1 MLDDIKNIK
10 GTWDDRMIGA
20 RSIAE
25 PTIKDTVIHRIDP
38 RAKILILISIVFV
51 AVSLDNQKTM
61 FLLFLTVLSGF
72 VLAKMPAIKIKTL
85 VILLALLIWGTIY
98 SQALFYS
105 QLPRTVI
112 FTIIRPEFPILG
124 WLTGGGLFVYEEGF
138 HHGAVQGLR
147 SASILSLGLLMCWT
161 TDSRDMLNG
170 LVGLRVPYSVAF
182 MVITAV
188 RFLPIIIT
196 EVATV
201 ITVQRLRGFNPK
213 KFGSGIIKTLLNIL
227 TPTLANCVRRTGT
240 LAVSIQSRAFRANPD
255 RTSLK
260 KLEFSDIDKIVVAV
274 CVFTAISVVIMKL
287 IYNMYTSGIYYTS
300 GLRPVYAI
308 AGGYL

>member
-1 MLDDIKNIK
+1 
-10 GTWDDRMIGA
+10 MIGA

-38 RAKILILISIVFV
+38 RAKILILISTAFI
-51 AVSLDNQKTM
+51 AVTLDNSKTM
-61 FLLFLTVLSGF
+61 FLLFLTVLFGF
-72 VLAKMPAIKIKTL
+72 ALARMPVIKIKTL
-85 VILLALLIWGTIY
+85 ALLLVFLIWGTIY

-112 FTIIRPEFPILG
+112 FTIISPDFPVLG
-124 WLTGGGLFVYEEGF
+124 WLTNGGLFVYEEGL
-138 HHGAVQGLR
+138 HHGAIQGLR

-170 LVGLRVPYSVAF
+170 LVGLKVPYSVAF
-182 MVITAV
+182 MVVTAV

-196 EVATV
+196 EIATV
-201 ITVQRLRGFNPK
+201 VTVQRLRGFNPK
-213 KFGSGIIKTLLNIL
+213 KLGSGMIKTLLNIL

-240 LAVSIQSRAFRANPD
+240 LAVSIQSRAFRSNLN
-255 RTSLK
+255 RTYLK
-260 KLEFSDIDKIVVAV
+260 KLKFSDADKIVIAV
-274 CVFTAISVVIMKL
+274 FVFTAICIVVIKFL
-287 IYNMYTSGIYYTS
+287 YNMYTSGIYYTS

-308 AGGYL
+308 ARGYL

>member
-1 MLDDIKNIK
+1 
-10 GTWDDRMIGA
+10 MIGA

-85 VILLALLIWGTIY
+85 VILLVLLIWGTIY

-112 FTIIRPEFPILG
+112 FTIVRPEFPILG

-260 KLEFSDIDKIVVAV
+260 KLEFSDIDKIMVAV

>member
-1 MLDDIKNIK
+1 
-10 GTWDDRMIGA
+10 MIDA

-25 PTIKDTVIHRIDP
+25 PTIKDTVIHRMDP

-61 FLLFLTVLSGF
+61 LLLFLIVLSGF
-72 VLAKMPAIKIKTL
+72 LLAKMPAIKIKTL
-85 VILLALLIWGTIY
+85 VLLLVLLIWGTIY

-112 FTIIRPEFPILG
+112 FTIISPDFPILD
-124 WLTGGGLFVYEEGF
+124 WLTGGGLFVYEEGLR
-138 HHGAVQGLR
+138 HGAVQGLR

-213 KFGSGIIKTLLNIL
+213 KFGSGIVKTLLNIL

-240 LAVSIQSRAFRANPD
+240 LAVSIQSRAFRANLD
-255 RTSLK
+255 RTYLK

-274 CVFTAISVVIMKL
+274 CVFAAISIVIIKL
-287 IYNMYTSGIYYTS
+287 VYNMYTSGIYYTS

>member
-1 MLDDIKNIK
+1 
-10 GTWDDRMIGA
+10 MISA

-25 PTIKDTVIHRIDP
+25 PTIKDTVIHRMDP
-38 RAKILILISIVFV
+38 RTKILILISTVFIAV
-51 AVSLDNQKTM
+51 ALDNQKTM

-72 VLAKMPAIKIKTL
+72 VLARMPAINIKTL
-85 VILLALLIWGTIY
+85 VLLLVLLIWGTIY

-112 FTIIRPEFPILG
+112 FTIIRPDFPILG
-124 WLTGGGLFVYEEGF
+124 WLTGGGLFVYEEGL

-213 KFGSGIIKTLLNIL
+213 KLGSGIIKTLLNIL

-240 LAVSIQSRAFRANPD
+240 LAVSIQSRAFRANLE

-260 KLEFSDIDKIVVAV
+260 KLRFSDIDKIVVAV
-274 CVFTAISVVIMKL
+274 CVFAAISIVIMKL
-287 IYNMYTSGIYYTS
+287 VYNMYTSGIYYTS

>member
-85 VILLALLIWGTIY
+85 VILLVLLIWGTIY

-112 FTIIRPEFPILG
+112 FTIVRPEFPILG

-240 LAVSIQSRAFRANPD
+240 LAVSIQSRAFRVNPD

-287 IYNMYTSGIYYTS
+287 VYNMYTSGIYYTS

>member
-1 MLDDIKNIK
+1 
-10 GTWDDRMIGA
+10 MIGA

-25 PTIKDTVIHRIDP
+25 PTIKDTVIHRMDP
-38 RAKILILISIVFV
+38 RAKILILISTVFV
-51 AVSLDNQKTM
+51 AVSLDNQKTKL
-61 FLLFLTVLSGF
+61 LLFLLVLSGF
-72 VLAKMPAIKIKTL
+72 ALARMPAIKIKTL
-85 VILLALLIWGTIY
+85 VILLVLLIWGTIY
-98 SQALFYS
+98 SQSLFYS

-112 FTIIRPEFPILG
+112 FTIISPNFPVLG
-124 WLTGGGLFVYEEGF
+124 WLTGGGLFVYEEGL

-213 KFGSGIIKTLLNIL
+213 KFGSGIVKTLLNIL

-240 LAVSIQSRAFRANPD
+240 LAVSIQSRAFRANLD

-260 KLEFSDIDKIVVAV
+260 KLEFSDSDKIMVAV
-274 CVFTAISVVIMKL
+274 CVFAAISIVIMKL

>member
-1 MLDDIKNIK
+1 
-10 GTWDDRMIGA
+10 MIGT

-25 PTIKDTVIHRIDP
+25 PTIRDTIIHRMDP
-38 RAKILILISIVFV
+38 RAKILSFISFVFIVV
-51 AVSLDNQKTM
+51 TLDNSITM
-61 FLLFLTVLSGF
+61 ALLFLVILSGF
-72 VLAKMPAIKIKTL
+72 ALARMPAIKIKTL
-85 VILLALLIWGTIY
+85 AILLVFLIWGTVY

-112 FTIIRPEFPILG
+112 FTIIRPDFPFLG
-124 WLTGGGLFVYEEGF
+124 WLTNGGLFVYEEGL

-170 LVGLRVPYSVAF
+170 FVGLKVPYGIAF
-182 MVITAV
+182 MVVTAV
-188 RFLPIIIT
+188 RFLPIIIA

-201 ITVQRLRGFNPK
+201 TTVQRLRGFNPK
-213 KFGSGIIKTLLNIL
+213 KFGSGIIKTSLNVL
-227 TPTLANCVRRTGT
+227 TPTLSNCVRRTGT

-255 RTSLK
+255 RTYFK
-260 KLEFSDIDKIVVAV
+260 KLEFSELDKVVV
-274 CVFTAISVVIMKL
+274 MVFIFIAINVVL
-287 IYNMYTSGIYYTS
+287 IKFLYNMYTSGIYYTS

-308 AGGYL
+308 ARGYL

>member
-1 MLDDIKNIK
+1 
-10 GTWDDRMIGA
+10 MISA

-25 PTIKDTVIHRIDP
+25 PTIKDTVIHRMDP
-38 RAKILILISIVFV
+38 RTKILILISTVFIAV
-51 AVSLDNQKTM
+51 ALDNQKTM

-72 VLAKMPAIKIKTL
+72 VLARMPAIKIKTL
-85 VILLALLIWGTIY
+85 VLLLVLLIWGTIY

-112 FTIIRPEFPILG
+112 FTIIRPDFPILG
-124 WLTGGGLFVYEEGF
+124 WLTGGGLFVYEEGL

-201 ITVQRLRGFNPK
+201 ITVQRLRGFDPK
-213 KFGSGIIKTLLNIL
+213 KLGSGIIETLLNIL

-240 LAVSIQSRAFRANPD
+240 LAVSIQSRAFRANLE

-260 KLEFSDIDKIVVAV
+260 KLRFSDIDKIVVAV
-274 CVFTAISVVIMKL
+274 CVFAAISIVIMKL
-287 IYNMYTSGIYYTS
+287 VYNMYTSGIYYTS

>member
-1 MLDDIKNIK
+1 
-10 GTWDDRMIGA
+10 MIGA

-85 VILLALLIWGTIY
+85 VILLVLLIWGTIY

-112 FTIIRPEFPILG
+112 FTIVRPEFPILG

-201 ITVQRLRGFNPK
+201 ITVQRLRGFNPT

-240 LAVSIQSRAFRANPD
+240 LAISIQSRAFRANPD

>member
-1 MLDDIKNIK
+1 
-10 GTWDDRMIGA
+10 MIGA

-38 RAKILILISIVFV
+38 RAKILILISTAFIAV
-51 AVSLDNQKTM
+51 ALDNPKTM
-61 FLLFLTVLSGF
+61 FLLFLTVLFGF
-72 VLAKMPAIKIKTL
+72 ALARMPAIKIKTL
-85 VILLALLIWGTIY
+85 ALLLVFLIWGTIY

-112 FTIIRPEFPILG
+112 FTIISPDFPVLG
-124 WLTGGGLFVYEEGF
+124 WLTNGGLFVYEEGL
-138 HHGAVQGLR
+138 HHGAIQGLR

-170 LVGLRVPYSVAF
+170 MVGLKVPYSVAF
-182 MVITAV
+182 MVVTAV

-196 EVATV
+196 EIATV
-201 ITVQRLRGFNPK
+201 VTVQRLRGFNPK
-213 KFGSGIIKTLLNIL
+213 RIGSGMIKTLLNIL

-240 LAVSIQSRAFRANPD
+240 LAVSIQSRAFRSNLN
-255 RTSLK
+255 RTYLK
-260 KLEFSDIDKIVVAV
+260 KLKFSDADKIVIVV
-274 CVFTAISVVIMKL
+274 FVFTATSIVIIKFL
-287 IYNMYTSGIYYTS
+287 YSMYTSGIYYTS

-308 AGGYL
+308 ARGYL

>member
-1 MLDDIKNIK
+1 
-10 GTWDDRMIGA
+10 MIGA

-25 PTIKDTVIHRIDP
+25 PTIKDTVIHRMDP
-38 RAKILILISIVFV
+38 RAKILILISTAFI
-51 AVSLDNQKTM
+51 AVTLDNQKSM

-72 VLAKMPAIKIKTL
+72 ALARMPAIKIKTL
-85 VILLALLIWGTIY
+85 VLLLAFLVWGTIY

-112 FTIIRPEFPILG
+112 FTIISPDFPVLG
-124 WLTGGGLFVYEEGF
+124 WMTSGGLFVYEEGL
-138 HHGAVQGLR
+138 HHGAIQALR

-170 LVGLRVPYSVAF
+170 LVGLRIPYSVAF
-182 MVITAV
+182 MVVTAV

-213 KFGSGIIKTLLNIL
+213 KFGSGIIKTSLNIL

-240 LAVSIQSRAFRANPD
+240 LAVSIQSRAFRQNLN
-255 RTSLK
+255 RTYLK
-260 KLEFSDIDKIVVAV
+260 KLKFSETDKILVIIFIFA
-274 CVFTAISVVIMKL
+274 AISIVIIKL
-287 IYNMYTSGIYYTS
+287 LYNMYTSGIFYTS

-308 AGGYL
+308 ARGYL

>member
-1 MLDDIKNIK
+1 
-10 GTWDDRMIGA
+10 MIGA

-61 FLLFLTVLSGF
+61 FLLFLTILSGF

-85 VILLALLIWGTIY
+85 VILLVLLIWGTIY

>member
-1 MLDDIKNIK
+1 
-10 GTWDDRMIGA
+10 MIGA

-72 VLAKMPAIKIKTL
+72 LLAKMPAIKIKTL
-85 VILLALLIWGTIY
+85 VILLVLLIWGTIY

-201 ITVQRLRGFNPK
+201 ITVQRLRGFNPT

-240 LAVSIQSRAFRANPD
+240 LAISIQSRAFRANPD

>member
-1 MLDDIKNIK
+1 
-10 GTWDDRMIGA
+10 MIGA

-25 PTIKDTVIHRIDP
+25 PTIKDTVIHRMDP

-85 VILLALLIWGTIY
+85 VILLVLLIWGTIY

-260 KLEFSDIDKIVVAV
+260 KLEFSNTDKIVVTV

>member
-1 MLDDIKNIK
+1 
-10 GTWDDRMIGA
+10 MISA

-25 PTIKDTVIHRIDP
+25 PTIKDTVIHRMDP
-38 RAKILILISIVFV
+38 RTKILILISTVFIAV
-51 AVSLDNQKTM
+51 ALDNQKTM

-72 VLAKMPAIKIKTL
+72 VLARMPAIKIKTL
-85 VILLALLIWGTIY
+85 VLLLVLLIWGTIY

-112 FTIIRPEFPILG
+112 FTIIRPDFPILG
-124 WLTGGGLFVYEEGF
+124 WLTGGGLFVYEEGL

-201 ITVQRLRGFNPK
+201 ITVQRLRGFDPK
-213 KFGSGIIKTLLNIL
+213 KLGSGIIETLLNIL

-240 LAVSIQSRAFRANPD
+240 LAVSIQSRAFRANLE

-260 KLEFSDIDKIVVAV
+260 KLRFSDIDKIVVVV
-274 CVFTAISVVIMKL
+274 CVFAAISIVIMKL
-287 IYNMYTSGIYYTS
+287 VYNMYTSGIYYTS

>member
-1 MLDDIKNIK
+1 
-10 GTWDDRMIGA
+10 MISA

-25 PTIKDTVIHRIDP
+25 PTIKDTVIHRMDP
-38 RAKILILISIVFV
+38 RAKILILISTAFI
-51 AVSLDNQKTM
+51 AVTLDNQKSM

-72 VLAKMPAIKIKTL
+72 VLARMPAIKIKTL
-85 VILLALLIWGTIY
+85 VLLLAFLVWGTIY

-112 FTIIRPEFPILG
+112 FTIISPDFPVLG
-124 WLTGGGLFVYEEGF
+124 WMTSGGLFVYEEGL
-138 HHGAVQGLR
+138 HHGAIQALR

-170 LVGLRVPYSVAF
+170 LVGLRIPYSVAF
-182 MVITAV
+182 MVVTAV

-213 KFGSGIIKTLLNIL
+213 KFGSGIIKTSLNIL

-240 LAVSIQSRAFRANPD
+240 LAVSIQSRAFRQNLN
-255 RTSLK
+255 RTYLK
-260 KLEFSDIDKIVVAV
+260 KLKFSETDKILVIIFIFA
-274 CVFTAISVVIMKL
+274 AISIVIIKL
-287 IYNMYTSGIYYTS
+287 LYNMYTSGIFYTS

-308 AGGYL
+308 ARGYL

>member
-1 MLDDIKNIK
+1 
-10 GTWDDRMIGA
+10 MIGA

-25 PTIKDTVIHRIDP
+25 PTIKDTIIHGMDP
-38 RAKILILISIVFV
+38 RAKILILISIAFV
-51 AVSLDNQKTM
+51 AVTLDNPKTM
-61 FLLFLTVLSGF
+61 LLLFLIVLSGF
-72 VLAKMPAIKIKTL
+72 AFARMPAIKLKTL
-85 VILLALLIWGTIY
+85 TILLILLIWGTIY

-112 FTIIRPEFPILG
+112 FTIISPDFPILG
-124 WLTGGGLFVYEEGF
+124 WLTNGGLFVYAEGLQ
-138 HHGAVQGLR
+138 HGAIQGLR

-182 MVITAV
+182 MVVTAV

-213 KFGSGIIKTLLNIL
+213 RFGSGIIKTSLNIL
-227 TPTLANCVRRTGT
+227 TPTLSNCVRRTGT
-240 LAVSIQSRAFRANPD
+240 LAVSIQSRAFRANTE
-255 RTSLK
+255 RTYLK
-260 KLEFSDIDKIVVAV
+260 KLKFSDFDKAVVTVCIFAAVSIV
-274 CVFTAISVVIMKL
+274 IIKL
-287 IYNMYTSGIYYTS
+287 LYNLYIGGIYYTS
-300 GLRPVYAI
+300 DLRPVYAI
-308 AGGYL
+308 ARGYL

>member
-1 MLDDIKNIK
+1 
-10 GTWDDRMIGA
+10 MIGA

-25 PTIKDTVIHRIDP
+25 PTIKDTVIHRLDP
-38 RAKILILISIVFV
+38 RAKILILISTVFV
-51 AVSLDNQKTM
+51 AVALDNQKTM

-72 VLAKMPAIKIKTL
+72 VLARMPAIKIKTL
-85 VILLALLIWGTIY
+85 VLLLVLLIWGTIY

-112 FTIIRPEFPILG
+112 FTIISPDFPILG
-124 WLTGGGLFVYEEGF
+124 WLTGGGLFVYEEGL

-170 LVGLRVPYSVAF
+170 LVGLRVPYSIAF

-240 LAVSIQSRAFRANPD
+240 LAVSIQSRAFRANLD

-260 KLEFSDIDKIVVAV
+260 KLEFSDIDKIAVTV
-274 CVFTAISVVIMKL
+274 CVFAAISIVIIKL
-287 IYNMYTSGIYYTS
+287 VYNMYTSGIYYTS

>member
-1 MLDDIKNIK
+1 
-10 GTWDDRMIGA
+10 MIGV

-25 PTIKDTVIHRIDP
+25 PTIKDTVIHRMDP
-38 RAKILILISIVFV
+38 RVKILILISAAFV
-51 AVSLDNQKTM
+51 AVTLDNPKTM

-72 VLAKMPAIKIKTL
+72 ALARIPAIKIKTL
-85 VILLALLIWGTIY
+85 TVLLLFLIWGTIY

-112 FTIIRPEFPILG
+112 FTIVSPDFPVLG
-124 WLTGGGLFVYEEGF
+124 WLTHGGLFVYEEGL
-138 HHGAVQGLR
+138 HHGAIQGLR

-182 MVITAV
+182 MVVTAV

-213 KFGSGIIKTLLNIL
+213 KIGAGIIKTSLNIL
-227 TPTLANCVRRTGT
+227 TPTLSNCVRRTGT
-240 LAVSIQSRAFRANPD
+240 LAVSIQSRAFRANLD
-255 RTSLK
+255 RTYLK
-260 KLEFSDIDKIVVAV
+260 KLKFSDVDKIVVTV
-274 CVFTAISVVIMKL
+274 CIFVAMSIVIMKL
-287 IYNMYTSGIYYTS
+287 LYNIYTSGIYYTS

-308 AGGYL
+308 ARGYL

>member
-1 MLDDIKNIK
+1 
-10 GTWDDRMIGA
+10 MIGA

-25 PTIKDTVIHRIDP
+25 PTIKDTVVHRIDP

-201 ITVQRLRGFNPK
+201 ITVQRLRGFNPT

-240 LAVSIQSRAFRANPD
+240 LAISIQSRAFRANPD

>member
-1 MLDDIKNIK
+1 
-10 GTWDDRMIGA
+10 MIGA

-38 RAKILILISIVFV
+38 RAKILILISTAFI
-51 AVSLDNQKTM
+51 AVTLDNQKSM

-72 VLAKMPAIKIKTL
+72 VLARMPAIKIKSL
-85 VILLALLIWGTIY
+85 VLLLAFLVWGTIY

-112 FTIIRPEFPILG
+112 FTIISPDFPVLG
-124 WLTGGGLFVYEEGF
+124 WMTSGGLFVYEEGL
-138 HHGAVQGLR
+138 HHGAIQALR

-170 LVGLRVPYSVAF
+170 LVGLRIPYSVAF
-182 MVITAV
+182 MVVTAV

-213 KFGSGIIKTLLNIL
+213 KFGSGIIKTSLNIL

-240 LAVSIQSRAFRANPD
+240 LAVSIQSRAFRQNLN
-255 RTSLK
+255 RTYLK
-260 KLEFSDIDKIVVAV
+260 KLKFSETDKKLVIIFIFV
-274 CVFTAISVVIMKL
+274 AISIVIIKL
-287 IYNMYTSGIYYTS
+287 LYNMYTSGIFYTS

-308 AGGYL
+308 ARGYL

>member
-1 MLDDIKNIK
+1 
-10 GTWDDRMIGA
+10 MIGA

-25 PTIKDTVIHRIDP
+25 PTIKDTVIHRMDP
-38 RAKILILISIVFV
+38 RAKILILISTVFV
-51 AVSLDNQKTM
+51 AVALDNQKTM
-61 FLLFLTVLSGF
+61 FLLFLIVLSGF
-72 VLAKMPAIKIKTL
+72 VLARMPAIKIKTL
-85 VILLALLIWGTIY
+85 VLLLVLLIWGTIY

-112 FTIIRPEFPILG
+112 FTIINPDFPILG
-124 WLTGGGLFVYEEGF
+124 WLTGGGLFVYEEGL
-138 HHGAVQGLR
+138 HHGAIQGLR

-196 EVATV
+196 EVTTV

-240 LAVSIQSRAFRANPD
+240 LAVSVQSRAFRANPD

-260 KLEFSDIDKIVVAV
+260 KLEFSNLDKIVVAV
-274 CVFTAISVVIMKL
+274 CVSAAIGVVIIKL
-287 IYNMYTSGIYYTS
+287 VYNMYTSGIYYTS

>member
-1 MLDDIKNIK
+1 
-10 GTWDDRMIGA
+10 MIGA

-38 RAKILILISIVFV
+38 RAKILILISTAFIAV
-51 AVSLDNQKTM
+51 ALDNPKTM
-61 FLLFLTVLSGF
+61 FLLFLTVLFGF
-72 VLAKMPAIKIKTL
+72 ALARMPAIKIKTL
-85 VILLALLIWGTIY
+85 ALLLVFLIWGTIY

-112 FTIIRPEFPILG
+112 FTIISPDFPVLG
-124 WLTGGGLFVYEEGF
+124 WLTNGGLFVYEEGL
-138 HHGAVQGLR
+138 HHGAIQGLR

-170 LVGLRVPYSVAF
+170 MVGLKVPYSVAF
-182 MVITAV
+182 MVVTAV

-196 EVATV
+196 EIATV

-213 KFGSGIIKTLLNIL
+213 KIGSGMVKTLLNIL

-240 LAVSIQSRAFRANPD
+240 LAVSIQSRAFRSNLN
-255 RTSLK
+255 RTYLK
-260 KLEFSDIDKIVVAV
+260 KLKFSDVDKAV
-274 CVFTAISVVIMKL
+274 IAVFVFTATSIVIIKFL
-287 IYNMYTSGIYYTS
+287 YSMYTSGIYYTS

-308 AGGYL
+308 ARGYL

>member
-1 MLDDIKNIK
+1 
-10 GTWDDRMIGA
+10 MIGA

-38 RAKILILISIVFV
+38 RAKILILISIAFIAV
-51 AVSLDNQKTM
+51 ALDNPKTM
-61 FLLFLTVLSGF
+61 FLLFLTALFGF
-72 VLAKMPAIKIKTL
+72 ALARMPAIKIKTL
-85 VILLALLIWGTIY
+85 ALLLIFLIWGTVY

-112 FTIIRPEFPILG
+112 FTIISPDFPVLG
-124 WLTGGGLFVYEEGF
+124 WLTNGGLFVYEEGL
-138 HHGAVQGLR
+138 HHGAIQGLR

-170 LVGLRVPYSVAF
+170 LVGLKVPYSVAF
-182 MVITAV
+182 MVVTAV

-196 EVATV
+196 EIATV

-213 KFGSGIIKTLLNIL
+213 KIGSGMVKTLLNIL

-240 LAVSIQSRAFRANPD
+240 LAVSIQSRAFRSNLN
-255 RTSLK
+255 RTYLK
-260 KLEFSDIDKIVVAV
+260 KLKFSDVDKIVVAV
-274 CVFTAISVVIMKL
+274 FVFTAISIVVIKFL
-287 IYNMYTSGIYYTS
+287 YNMYTSGIYYTS

-308 AGGYL
+308 ARGYL

>member
-1 MLDDIKNIK
+1 
-10 GTWDDRMIGA
+10 MIGA

-25 PTIKDTVIHRIDP
+25 PTIKDTVIHRMDP
-38 RAKILILISIVFV
+38 RAKILILISTAFI
-51 AVSLDNQKTM
+51 AVTLDNQKSM

-72 VLAKMPAIKIKTL
+72 VLARMPAIKIKTL
-85 VILLALLIWGTIY
+85 VLLLAFLVWGTIY

-112 FTIIRPEFPILG
+112 FTIISPDFPVLG
-124 WLTGGGLFVYEEGF
+124 WMTSGGLFVYEEGL
-138 HHGAVQGLR
+138 HHGAIQALR

-170 LVGLRVPYSVAF
+170 LVGLRIPYSVAF
-182 MVITAV
+182 MVVTAV

-213 KFGSGIIKTLLNIL
+213 KFGSGIIKTSLNIL

-240 LAVSIQSRAFRANPD
+240 LAVSIQSRAFRQNLN
-255 RTSLK
+255 RTYLK
-260 KLEFSDIDKIVVAV
+260 KLKFSETDKILVIIFIFA
-274 CVFTAISVVIMKL
+274 AISIVIIKL
-287 IYNMYTSGIYYTS
+287 LYNMYTSGIFYTS

-308 AGGYL
+308 ARGYL

>member
-1 MLDDIKNIK
+1 
-10 GTWDDRMIGA
+10 MIGA

-25 PTIKDTVIHRIDP
+25 PTIKDTIIHRMDP
-38 RAKILILISIVFV
+38 RAKILVLISTAFV
-51 AVSLDNQKTM
+51 AVTLDNPETM
-61 FLLFLTVLSGF
+61 FLLFLIVLSGF
-72 VLAKMPAIKIKTL
+72 ALARMPAIKLKTL
-85 VILLALLIWGTIY
+85 TLLLVLLIWGTIY

-112 FTIIRPEFPILG
+112 FTIIQPDFPVLG
-124 WLTGGGLFVYEEGF
+124 WMTNGGLFVYEEGLQ
-138 HHGAVQGLR
+138 HGAIQGLR

-182 MVITAV
+182 MVVTAV

-196 EVATV
+196 EVVTV
-201 ITVQRLRGFNPK
+201 VTVQRLRGFNPK
-213 KFGSGIIKTLLNIL
+213 RFGSGIIKTALNIL
-227 TPTLANCVRRTGT
+227 TPTLSNCVRRTGT

-255 RTSLK
+255 RTYLK
-260 KLEFSDIDKIVVAV
+260 KLKFSELDKAMVTV
-274 CVFTAISVVIMKL
+274 CIFAAISIVIIKL
-287 IYNMYTSGIYYTS
+287 LYNMYTSGIYYTS

-308 AGGYL
+308 ARGYL